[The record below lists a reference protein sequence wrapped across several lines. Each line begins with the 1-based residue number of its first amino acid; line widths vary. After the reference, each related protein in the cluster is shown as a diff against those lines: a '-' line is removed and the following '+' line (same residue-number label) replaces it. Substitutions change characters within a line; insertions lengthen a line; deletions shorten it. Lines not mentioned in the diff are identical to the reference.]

1 MEKLTKTANVLDV
14 IAKILQI
21 IAIVGIVVSLVACT
35 MMCVGLIFDIDP
47 QQLGE
52 PEFSITIGNQTT
64 IILSEDAAIDWDMV
78 MKQTA
83 ALTAINAIGMVLA
96 YVFFKTV
103 RAILAPMKE
112 GLPFHDSISRNIKK
126 LGWIS
131 VAACV
136 FDVVEQLITNISFSY
151 IYSIPQFPSEHI
163 VDVEHVTVL
172 NTGYLL
178 AAAVCFLLSY
188 VFSYGAQLQ
197 QQSDETL

>member
-52 PEFSITIGNQTT
+52 PEFSITIGGQTT
-64 IILSEDAAIDWDMV
+64 IILSEDTAIDWDMV

-112 GLPFHDSISRNIKK
+112 GLPFHDSISSNIKK

-136 FDVVEQLITNISFSY
+136 FDVVMQIVTDISSTY
-151 IYSIPQFPSEHI
+151 IYSTPELLGEYI
-163 VDVEHVTVL
+163 VDIEYVYNV
-172 NTGYLL
+172 NMGYLL

-188 VFSYGAQLQ
+188 IFSYGAQLQ